1 LKDGLRRGAES
12 PTAQV
17 RFQGTSSSGQI
28 VTHTIQLDNR
38 TGFQRFFMPSTF
50 RHLSVLQWS
59 QGDVVNNGVHMFDNL
74 LLLPTGP

>member
-28 VTHTIQLDNR
+28 V
-38 TGFQRFFMPSTF
+38 
-50 RHLSVLQWS
+50 
-59 QGDVVNNGVHMFDNL
+59 VNNGVHMFDNL